1 MNLLERLSFPWKNW
15 RGTNVAPC
23 SNIVFA
29 ALLTVTLV
37 DAAEDEAMKAISSL
51 FLGSNNCV
59 NIKLFEDVLSGVAT
73 EKQQFIASHKSTLE
87 RKNLYIQTLKSY
99 WCAIGW
105 TGGPVWQNVTSLAAI
120 TGLVRLVPQHIVI
133 LEGSTS
139 PTKRELDMQNRQ
151 LIWKQQ
157 TEKVGFF
164 CLITGQCQDKDH
176 TITHKRCRYPQNTLN
191 HSPPAL
197 PGPVFLIHVLL
208 HRCDF
213 RVCSCKMTMNAVQTS
228 PM

>member
-1 MNLLERLSFPWKNW
+1 MNLLERLSFPWKNG

-23 SNIVFA
+23 SNIVLA
-29 ALLTVTLV
+29 ALLAVTLV

-59 NIKLFEDVLSGVAT
+59 NIKLFEDVLPGVAT
-73 EKQQFIASHKSTLE
+73 EKQQLIASHKSTLE
-87 RKNLYIQTLKSY
+87 RKNLHIQTLKSY

-105 TGGPVWQNVTSLAAI
+105 TGGAAVWQNVTSLAAI
-120 TGLVRLVPQHIVI
+120 TGLVRLVPQHIVF

-139 PTKRELDMQNRQ
+139 PTKRELDMQSRQ

-164 CLITGQCQDKDH
+164 
-176 TITHKRCRYPQNTLN
+176 
-191 HSPPAL
+191 
-197 PGPVFLIHVLL
+197 V
-208 HRCDF
+208 
-213 RVCSCKMTMNAVQTS
+213 
-228 PM
+228 